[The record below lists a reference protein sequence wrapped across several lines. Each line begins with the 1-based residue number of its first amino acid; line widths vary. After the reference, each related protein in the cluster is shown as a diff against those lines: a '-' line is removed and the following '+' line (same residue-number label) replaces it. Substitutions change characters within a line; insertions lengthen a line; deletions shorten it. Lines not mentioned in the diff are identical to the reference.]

1 MLYFL
6 HMKQRMLGFLVLV
19 ILVGLVIL
27 PRSSSAAPDR
37 IVQTYSSWRKY
48 TDLVTTRGK
57 FTVQVVAASL
67 RNPKLHVATLTNT
80 KGDCKDNCP
89 VAPLIK
95 YVQRLK
101 GFAGVNGTY
110 FCPADYAACR
120 NQDGSYFWMVYN
132 SIHGTLVNQKQNRFN
147 RGPLLAFDTENHWH
161 FWREAKDWP
170 GLAGFEA
177 QYETKLTALISS
189 GPALVIGKKVVVT
202 ASELDT
208 KQRTVKSARSA
219 VGLKGNNI
227 YFLVGSGATVLD
239 MGAIAAAFGMEYAI
253 NLDGGGSS
261 ALVFNN
267 QYRVGPGRNIPNAI
281 ILTEYPVR

>member
-1 MLYFL
+1 
-6 HMKQRMLGFLVLV
+6 MKQRMLGFIVLGFLLGIV
-19 ILVGLVIL
+19 SMPQL
-27 PRSSSAAPDR
+27 SFAASDR
-37 IVQTYSSWRKY
+37 IVHSNSSWRKY
-48 TDLVTTRGK
+48 TDLVTSRGK
-57 FTVQVVAASL
+57 FTVQVVAVNL
-67 RNPKLHVATLTNT
+67 QNPKLRIATLTNT

-95 YVQRLK
+95 YVQRLQ
-101 GFAGVNGTY
+101 GFAGINGTY

-132 SIHGTLVNQKQNRFN
+132 SIHGTFVNQTQNKFN
-147 RGPLLAFDTENHWH
+147 HGPLLAFDTENHWH

-177 QYETKLTALISS
+177 QYDTRLTALISN
-189 GPALVIGKKVVVT
+189 GPALVINKQVVVT
-202 ASELDT
+202 ASELDS

-219 VGLKGNNI
+219 IALKGRNI
-227 YFLVGSGATVLD
+227 YFLVGSSATVLD
-239 MGAIAAAFGMEYAI
+239 MGAIAAAFNMEYAI

-261 ALVFNN
+261 ALVFDN

-281 ILTEYPVR
+281 VLTENPVR